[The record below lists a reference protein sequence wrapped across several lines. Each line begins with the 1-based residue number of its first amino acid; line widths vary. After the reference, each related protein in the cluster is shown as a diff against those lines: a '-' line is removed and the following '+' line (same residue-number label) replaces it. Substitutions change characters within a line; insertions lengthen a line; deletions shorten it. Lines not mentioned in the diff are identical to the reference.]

1 MKVSDFLAKP
11 ITGYSTEELENKAK
25 ILSKVLKNVM
35 SLQETVQEELNKRGN
50 K

>member
-1 MKVSDFLAKP
+1 MKVSNILAKP

-25 ILSKVLKNVM
+25 ILNNVLKNVM
-35 SLQETVQEELNKRGN
+35 KLQEEVQKELNKRGN

>member
-1 MKVSDFLAKP
+1 MKVSNLLAKP
-11 ITGYSTEELENKAK
+11 ISGYSTKELENKAK
-25 ILSKVLKNVM
+25 ILSNLLNNVM